1 MFQLASIEDLQF
13 GAVVA
18 KSSWA
23 RGGPRMA
30 NALDKRLERRVSA
43 GIVDAGTAARIKT
56 FEESQSSSERLR
68 WPVLLA
74 VALGGGLLCA
84 GVLLFVAAHWGVLSP
99 AWGFRLGRILVAVV
113 PI

>member
-30 NALDKRLERRVSA
+30 NALDKRLERWVSA
-43 GIVDAGTAARIKT
+43 GIMDAGTAARIKT
-56 FEESQSSSERLR
+56 FEQSQSSSGRVR
-68 WPVLLA
+68 WPRLLP
-74 VALGGGLLCA
+74 VPLGGVLLCA
-84 GVLLFVAAHWGVLSP
+84 GGLLFVAPPLSERSP
-99 AWGFRLGRILVAVV
+99 ACRFRPRVMRVGAL
-113 PI
+113 P

>member
-30 NALDKRLERRVSA
+30 NALDKRLERWVSA

-56 FEESQSSSERLR
+56 FEESQSSSERLP

-74 VALGGGLLCA
+74 VALGGELLCA
-84 GVLLFVAAHWGVLSP
+84 RALPFVAPHCAHP
-99 AWGFRLGRILVAVV
+99 PPPCPF
-113 PI
+113 

>member
-1 MFQLASIEDLQF
+1 MFQLPSIEDLQF

-18 KSSWA
+18 KSRWA

-30 NALDKRLERRVSA
+30 NALDKRLERWVSA

-56 FEESQSSSERLR
+56 FEESQNSSERLR

-74 VALGGGLLCA
+74 VALGGVLLCA
-84 GVLLFVAAHWGVLSP
+84 RVLLFVAAHWDELSP
-99 AWGFRLGRILVAVV
+99 ARPFTLALILVSTFS
-113 PI
+113 